1 MDPNRAAKP
10 PWETLSVR
18 CGQGPELCGC
28 ERLAVLVRWLR
39 GEGPPGAQVFD
50 SVKKRQLA
58 EPMEVNWARFPV
70 QEALDAAANTNARA
84 GPREDPRQ
92 SLSS

>member
-10 PWETLSVR
+10 PWETLTVR
-18 CGQGPELCGC
+18 CGQGLELCGC

-50 SVKKRQLA
+50 PSRTRLLM

-70 QEALDAAANTNARA
+70 QEALDAAAHTNNARA
-84 GPREDPRQ
+84 GPRQD
-92 SLSS
+92 LSS